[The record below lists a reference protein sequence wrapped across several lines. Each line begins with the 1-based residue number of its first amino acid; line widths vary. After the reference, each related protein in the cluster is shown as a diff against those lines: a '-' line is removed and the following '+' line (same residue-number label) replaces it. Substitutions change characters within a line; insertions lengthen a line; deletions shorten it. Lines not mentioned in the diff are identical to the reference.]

1 MTPLSL
7 LMLAAED
14 QAAGPNL
21 KYGGVALGIFLMGL
35 ALIRWS
41 VRAYLESS
49 GIQPVKGLRSRK
61 MSPEFRMLQEMGM
74 ATGEQLSTMD
84 ATERERLFA
93 EAMIRRMA
101 PNPSAAPGAQ
111 GGRAPTASRSHAAA
125 QAVPPAPALSALL
138 GSFRVSCAP
147 DYLFCPACGITI
159 GDEKTPIGFITS
171 CLACKRVLKAHLE
184 GARVI
189 IETAG
194 G

>member
-1 MTPLSL
+1 
-7 LMLAAED
+7 
-14 QAAGPNL
+14 
-21 KYGGVALGIFLMGL
+21 
-35 ALIRWS
+35 
-41 VRAYLESS
+41 
-49 GIQPVKGLRSRK
+49 
-61 MSPEFRMLQEMGM
+61 M

-101 PNPSAAPGAQ
+101 PNPSAAPDARGM
-111 GGRAPTASRSHAAA
+111 RAPAPDSRGVRTPGPVAP
-125 QAVPPAPALSALL
+125 QAVPQAPAVAAPT

-147 DYLFCPACGITI
+147 SYLFCPACGVTM

-171 CLACKRVLKAHLE
+171 CLACKRVLKARLE